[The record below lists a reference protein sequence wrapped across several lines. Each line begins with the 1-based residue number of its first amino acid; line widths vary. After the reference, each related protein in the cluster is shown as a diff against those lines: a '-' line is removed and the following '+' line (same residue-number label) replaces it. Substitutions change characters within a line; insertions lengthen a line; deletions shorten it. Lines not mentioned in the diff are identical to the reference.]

1 MPGERPVTEG
11 GGTLFAFSEDVRKA
25 LSIPVFHAMMVDVK
39 ETPPTDFRQA
49 ANEGKG

>member
-1 MPGERPVTEG
+1 MPGNVPSPRVAG
-11 GGTLFAFSEDVRKA
+11 RFAFSEDVRKA
-25 LSIPVFHAMMVDVK
+25 LSIPGFHAMMVDVK